1 MKKNYMEFNN
11 FIMSDTNLSLEE
23 GYMLQVLFQFHNT
36 ERGYAF
42 PSYKVLMQKCK
53 TNRQAKVS
61 KILKS
66 LVAKGYIKIEKH
78 VYNQYFI
85 KDVEMFLEG
94 DTPKKN
100 EKSTIKGLSAS
111 QEKTLLNIAGTR
123 ERLNQIIE
131 YSKDKAR
138 NLFAYAYRL
147 LKDNVVIGAKD
158 NTLNPCYNSNTP
170 KYNGFN
176 NFKAREYDYE
186 ALERK
191 LLGWE

>member
-23 GYMLQVLFQFHNT
+23 GYMLQVLFQFHNI

-42 PSYKVLMQKCK
+42 PSYKILMEKCK
-53 TNRQAKVS
+53 TNRQAKIS

-85 KDVEMFLEG
+85 KDVDKFLEG
-94 DTPKKN
+94 DTPKKE

-111 QEKTLLNIAGTR
+111 QEKTLLSIAGTR
-123 ERLNQIIE
+123 ERLTQIIE

-147 LKDNVVIGAKD
+147 LKDNVILGAKD
-158 NTLNPCYNSNTP
+158 NTANPYYNSNTP